1 MTRRLALSLA
11 LATLALAAV
20 LVPSASAK
28 VKFFQSPSGN
38 IGCVVGGGL
47 ARCDILEHTWPTPPK
62 PEGCPVDYGNGVIV
76 LGGHPGEYTCAGD
89 SVFSPSAPVLG
100 YGEKITKNR
109 FTCTSKTSG
118 MRCANRNSGHGF
130 FLSRQTVRLF

>member
-1 MTRRLALSLA
+1 MTRRLVLSLA
-11 LATLALAAV
+11 LATLALTAV

-47 ARCDILEHTWPTPPK
+47 ARCDIQQHTWPTPPK
-62 PEGCPVDYGNGVIV
+62 PADCPVDYGNGVAVI
-76 LGGHPGEYTCAGD
+76 GGHPGEYTCAGD
-89 SVFSPSAPVLG
+89 TVFSPNARVLD

-130 FLSRQTVRLF
+130 FISRDVVRLF

>member
-1 MTRRLALSLA
+1 MRRALVVAAVVTAA
-11 LATLALAAV
+11 LAI
-20 LVPSASAK
+20 VPSAASAR

-38 IGCVVGGGL
+38 IGCVVGGGI

-62 PEGCPVDYGNGVIV
+62 PDDCIDGDYGNGAAVV
-76 LGGHPGEYTCAGD
+76 GGHPGEYVCAGD
-89 SVFSPSAPVLG
+89 TVFSPSAPVLD

-130 FLSRQTVRLF
+130 FISRQSVRLF

>member
-1 MTRRLALSLA
+1 MRRGLLLGLVVA
-11 LATLALAAV
+11 ATMAA

-47 ARCDILEHTWPTPPK
+47 ARCDIVEHTWSPP
-62 PEGCPVDYGNGVIV
+62 PAPASCVDIDYGNGVQVI
-76 LGGHPGEYTCAGD
+76 GGHPGEYTCSSD
-89 SVFSPSAPVLG
+89 TVFSPSAPVVD
-100 YGEKITKNR
+100 YGDKITKNR
-109 FTCTSKTSG
+109 FTCTSKMSG

-130 FLSRQTVRLF
+130 FLSRNAVRLF

>member
-1 MTRRLALSLA
+1 MRRDARRHCARGSSAGDSPVGRVGPGQVLPLALRQYRLRHRR
-11 LATLALAAV
+11 
-20 LVPSASAK
+20 
-28 VKFFQSPSGN
+28 G
-38 IGCVVGGGL
+38 I
-47 ARCDILEHTWPTPPK
+47 ARCDILEHSWPAPPK
-62 PEGCPVDYGNGVIV
+62 PDDCIDGDYGNGVDV
-76 LGGHPGEYTCAGD
+76 VGGHPGQYVCAGD
-89 SVFSPSAPVLG
+89 TVFSPSTPVLG

>member
-1 MTRRLALSLA
+1 MKRALLVIAIGAAA
-11 LATLALAAV
+11 LAITAPA
-20 LVPSASAK
+20 ASAR

-47 ARCDILEHTWPTPPK
+47 ARCDIQEHSWPAPPA
-62 PEGCPVDYGNGVIV
+62 PADCMDLDYGNGVDVI
-76 LGGHPGEYTCAGD
+76 GGHPGEYVCAGD
-89 SVFSPSAPVLG
+89 TVFSPTAPVLQ
-100 YGEKITKNR
+100 YGDKITKNR

-130 FLSRQTVRLF
+130 FISRDAVRLF